1 MINNMIKLSKK
12 YLVITRPKRLY
23 PIDFHTKIPF
33 IHWFPKNLHR
43 FILKIFGLNY
53 LSKEENLNL
62 LSKNEL
68 KKILENFSNLVDF
81 KIENLSLFGCVS
93 NFFVIGKIKL

>member
-1 MINNMIKLSKK
+1 MISNIIKLPKK
-12 YLVITRPKRLY
+12 YIVITTPNRLY
-23 PIDFHTKIPF
+23 PIEFHTKIPL

-43 FILKIFGLNY
+43 FILEISGLNF

-68 KKILENFSNLVDF
+68 KKY
-81 KIENLSLFGCVS
+81 
-93 NFFVIGKIKL
+93 

>member
-12 YLVITRPKRLY
+12 FLVITIPNRLY
-23 PIDFHTKIPF
+23 PIDFHTKIPL
-33 IHWFPKNLHR
+33 IRWFPKNLHR
-43 FILKIFGLNY
+43 FILEIFGLNF

-68 KKILENFSNLVDF
+68 K
-81 KIENLSLFGCVS
+81 
-93 NFFVIGKIKL
+93 